1 VETIEMNERYE
12 FVPAGLAV
20 KAMRDNGYKTTAHAV
35 AELIDNSVQAGARL
49 VEFFAVEESALV
61 SQRQRS
67 RVIELAVLDN
77 GRGMDEETLRIAL
90 QFGNGRYLND
100 RSGIGRFGMGLPAAS
115 ISQCARADVWS
126 WQAGPDSALHTCI
139 DLKEIEDGVTQ
150 EVPAPVL
157 KPLPEAWRQLSRG
170 LGDSGTLVVWTKL
183 DRVNWRGAAATLD
196 NTEFL
201 IGRIYR
207 RLIAEDGL
215 IIRLAAVRDGIVDWE
230 KNARVNDPLY
240 LMAPSATPQP
250 FTEVPMFQTW
260 GETGEQLFTIEVDGT
275 PHKVVIRL
283 SYASDA
289 TLPEDGTDRG
299 QKLYGKHAR
308 KNVGVSIMRARREL
322 SVDTSWVNNDL
333 RERWWG
339 AEIEFPPE
347 LDEVFGVTNNKQ
359 AATHFSDL
367 GTMYQMDE
375 RIEAEWMQV
384 REEWREEGDPRLVL
398 LDVAN
403 YLVTQLNQMR
413 SALRQQTAGRR
424 GPGQRRHHDTGP
436 EDRATKKFNDR
447 AESGYEADEDNSE
460 VDPETKRDEIT
471 KSLTDKAYPEPLARE
486 IADAVVDRD
495 RKVIFVQQA
504 GDSPAFFSP
513 EFLSDVT
520 EIVFNTNHPAFEQ
533 LVEMLDPETVDE
545 TVDGLRTRIR
555 GASDTLKMLLC
566 AWVRYEM
573 EEKAGTRRE
582 RVADMRREWGKMAK
596 YFLTDTDF
604 D

>member
-1 VETIEMNERYE
+1 MNERYD

-35 AELIDNSVQAGARL
+35 AELIDNSVQATARL
-49 VEFFAVEESALV
+49 VEFFAVEEPALV
-61 SQRQRS
+61 SQRQRN

-115 ISQCARADVWS
+115 ISQCVRADVWS
-126 WQAGPDSALHTCI
+126 WQAGPDNALYTFI
-139 DLKEIEDGVTQ
+139 DLKEIEDGTTS
-150 EVPAPVL
+150 EVPAPVR
-157 KPLPEAWRQLSRG
+157 KPFPDTWRQLSLG

-207 RLIAEDGL
+207 RLIAENGL
-215 IIRLAAVRDGIVDWE
+215 VIRLAAVRDGTVEWE
-230 KNARVNDPLY
+230 NNARVNDPLY
-240 LMAPSATPQP
+240 LMAPSSTPAP
-250 FTEVPMFQTW
+250 FDNTPMFQPW
-260 GETGEQLFTIEVDGT
+260 GETGEQPFAIEVNGT
-275 PHKVVIRL
+275 RHEVIVRF
-283 SYASDA
+283 SYAIEA

-299 QKLYGKHAR
+299 QKMYGKHAR
-308 KNVGVSIMRARREL
+308 RNVGVSIVRARREL
-322 SVDTSWVNNDL
+322 NLDASWVNNDA

-339 AEIEFPPE
+339 AEIDFPPE
-347 LDEVFGVTNNKQ
+347 LDEIFGVTNNKQ

-367 GTMYQMDE
+367 GAMYQMDE
-375 RIEAEWMQV
+375 RVEADWMQL
-384 REEWREEGDPRLVL
+384 REEWREEGNPRLVL

-424 GPGQRRHHDTGP
+424 GAGQRRHKDTGP

-447 AESGYEADEDNSE
+447 AEGGYEAEEDNAE
-460 VDPETKRDEIT
+460 VDPETKRVEIT
-471 KSLTDKAYPEPLARE
+471 KSLTAKAYPERVARE

-513 EFLSDVT
+513 EFLADVT

-533 LVEMLDPETVDE
+533 LVEMLDPEVVEE
-545 TVDGLRTRIR
+545 TIDGLRARIR

-573 EEKAGTRRE
+573 EEKAGARRE

-596 YFLTDTDF
+596 YFLTDTDL